1 MIGIYCY
8 EDTLNNNE
16 IVYVGKDSNIST
28 NLRHRRHHYPSRY
41 HEQKINQVLQNNPN
55 RYKYRVLKSL
65 SKNEYPD
72 KLLDVLEIIYIR
84 RHHPIFN
91 FTIGGDGGQLGGTP
105 WNKGKKM
112 SEEFKL
118 KISKAVKGKNHPL
131 YGTHR
136 SEETKKKIS
145 IANGGENSAWFG
157 KHHTMESIIKKSKK
171 LNSTGFLRVNRIK
184 NKKRWKYQYYDDEG
198 NRKRITRKKLSDL
211 EKEVKSQGL
220 DWIIID
226 EIKAQKSRELDL

>member
-1 MIGIYCY
+1 MIGVYCY
-8 EDTLNNNE
+8 IDNTTDKV
-16 IVYVGKDSNIST
+16 VYVGKDSNIST

-55 RYKYRVLKSL
+55 RYRYRVLKSWF
-65 SKNEYPD
+65 KKEYHD
-72 KLLDVLEIIYIR
+72 KLLDALEMIYIR
-84 RHHPIFN
+84 RYRPIFN
-91 FTIGGDGGQLGGTP
+91 FTIGGDGGRGSIP

-112 SEEFKL
+112 SEEFKS

-131 YGTHR
+131 YGTHC

-145 IANGGENSAWFG
+145 IANSGENSAWFG
-157 KHHTMESIIKKSKK
+157 KHHALDSIIKTSKK

-211 EKEVKSQGL
+211 EKEVKSRGL
-220 DWIIID
+220 DWVIID
-226 EIKAQKSRELDL
+226 ENKAQKSKELDL